1 MLKDILRMSGYTNI
15 HGSSKPTEVRGL
27 VEELHPDIIVLDLHM
42 PELDGFGVM
51 EEVKQIDEEQI
62 YLPILVVSGDYAPE
76 VKQRALSSGAK
87 DFLNRPFDV
96 IEIQLRIQNLLEARF
111 LNLKLQEQNHGLED
125 AVYERT
131 HELEQAHLD
140 LKEAEIEVIAR
151 LARAGE
157 YHDNDTAQH
166 TQRVSLIASLIAQT
180 LGLEAADVEL
190 LRRVAPLHDVGKIG
204 VPDSILLK
212 SEKLTTLEFETIQK
226 HCHIGAQM
234 LSGGQAKLVQMAEQI
249 ALTHHENW
257 DGSGYPQGLSG
268 EEIPL
273 EARILTVADV
283 FDALTHDRPYKDAW
297 PVGAAL
303 EEIRALSGRKF
314 DPKVV
319 EAFLTLPHADLL

>member
-1 MLKDILRMSGYTNI
+1 
-15 HGSSKPTEVRGL
+15 
-27 VEELHPDIIVLDLHM
+27 
-42 PELDGFGVM
+42 
-51 EEVKQIDEEQI
+51 
-62 YLPILVVSGDYAPE
+62 
-76 VKQRALSSGAK
+76 
-87 DFLNRPFDV
+87 LNRPFDS

-111 LNLKLQEQNHGLED
+111 LNLKLQTQNQSLED

-157 YHDNDTAQH
+157 LHDDDTGQH
-166 TQRVSLIASLIAQT
+166 TQRVSLIASLIAQG
-180 LGLEAADVEL
+180 LGMEPADVEL

-212 SEKLTTLEFETIQK
+212 REKLTVAEFETIK
-226 HCHIGAQM
+226 DHCLIGAQM
-234 LSGGQAKLVQMAEQI
+234 LSGGHAKLVQMAECI

-268 EEIPL
+268 QDIPL
-273 EARILTVADV
+273 EARILAVADV
-283 FDALTHDRPYKDAW
+283 FDALTHDRPYKTAW
-297 PVGAAL
+297 TVEAAI

-314 DPKVV
+314 DPEVV
-319 EAFLTLPHADLL
+319 EVFLSLPHADLL